1 MNVEYFKKLQD
12 EERALC
18 VRKNKAY
25 GDDNITKFGLDGVII
40 RMNDKMERLVTLGFH
55 KQRRSDKKIDNE
67 SVIDTLMDISNY
79 ANIEIMVA
87 THKWGDDKEGK
98 NSE

>member
-40 RMNDKMERLVTLGFH
+40 RMNDKIERLITLAFN
-55 KQRRSDKKIDNE
+55 KRLMKLEEKINE
-67 SVIDTLMDISNY
+67 ESLIDTLMDISNY
-79 ANIEIMVA
+79 ANIGIMVA
-87 THKWGDDKEGK
+87 TRKWGDDKKEK
-98 NSE
+98 K